1 MTLTDHHEWVRSA
14 ANQLMCGGD
23 VLWQAMCCEW
33 AEVTLIRYVQYIADN
48 IGDALSA
55 PTVLQPPS

>member
-1 MTLTDHHEWVRSA
+1 
-14 ANQLMCGGD
+14 LMCGGD